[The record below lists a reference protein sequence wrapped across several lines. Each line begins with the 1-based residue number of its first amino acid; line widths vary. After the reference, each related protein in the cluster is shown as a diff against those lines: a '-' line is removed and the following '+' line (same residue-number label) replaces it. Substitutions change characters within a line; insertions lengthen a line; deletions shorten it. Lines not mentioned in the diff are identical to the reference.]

1 MSLYS
6 LRLITKTN
14 TSLKLCLVRVR
25 LKRCPLTIWCI
36 TDPFSMNRKLRV
48 LFAGHKYSRYMNVMN
63 SVYGMDTR
71 GGGLFALFWR
81 SLGEF
86 ETIGK
91 TFTNMNL
98 FGTFVYLFAYLH
110 PAAPLALILRM
121 PLNNKRKFSF
131 CCCC

>member
-1 MSLYS
+1 MFVQSSVEEMSTDDLVYHRSLLYEQEIKS
-6 LRLITKTN
+6 
-14 TSLKLCLVRVR
+14 
-25 LKRCPLTIWCI
+25 
-36 TDPFSMNRKLRV
+36 F
-48 LFAGHKYSRYMNVMN
+48 FAGHKYSRYMNVMN